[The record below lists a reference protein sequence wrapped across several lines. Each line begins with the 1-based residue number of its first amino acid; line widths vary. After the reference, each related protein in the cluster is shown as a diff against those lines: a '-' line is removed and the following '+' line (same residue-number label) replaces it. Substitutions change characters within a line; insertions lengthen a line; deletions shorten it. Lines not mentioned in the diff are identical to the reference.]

1 MQSGRPGWLRI
12 RQQNAKVLRFDFSR
26 PKLPTEQRRVR
37 QVIVSFDKFR
47 YVLNGLRIDPII
59 VLTRYKITLGSERL
73 RQRFILEGR
82 PTRASLTLLPVYG
95 WFIKGLES
103 LPSNEVS
110 IRPLG
115 VELTRSPRG
124 RGWPL
129 LARSG

>member
-1 MQSGRPGWLRI
+1 
-12 RQQNAKVLRFDFSR
+12 
-26 PKLPTEQRRVR
+26 
-37 QVIVSFDKFR
+37 
-47 YVLNGLRIDPII
+47 
-59 VLTRYKITLGSERL
+59 
-73 RQRFILEGR
+73 
-82 PTRASLTLLPVYG
+82 VYG

-129 LARSG
+129 LARSGRLQSTFKRTLWIVAADAGTEGANVRVAEAFALEAKSVNTLDRPVHFRSRDS